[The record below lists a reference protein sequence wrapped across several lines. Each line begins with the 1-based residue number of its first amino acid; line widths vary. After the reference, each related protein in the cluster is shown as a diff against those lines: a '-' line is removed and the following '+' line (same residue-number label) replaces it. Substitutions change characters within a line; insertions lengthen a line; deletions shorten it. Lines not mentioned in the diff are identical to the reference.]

1 MIRIAVNN
9 LKPGMKLAKPVQNE
23 CGIVFISEG
32 TELTFSTIER
42 LMVMGVSTVMIEG
55 QKTQSKSKEEVLEEV
70 NARFKKTENAKHM
83 GLLKRIIID
92 HINEIY
98 K

>member
-23 CGIVFISEG
+23 SGMVLISEG

-42 LMVMGVSTVMIEG
+42 LIIMGVSSVMIEG
-55 QKTQSKSKEEVLEEV
+55 EKTHSKSKEDVLNEI

-83 GLLKRIIID
+83 SSLKRILID
-92 HINEIY
+92 HINELY